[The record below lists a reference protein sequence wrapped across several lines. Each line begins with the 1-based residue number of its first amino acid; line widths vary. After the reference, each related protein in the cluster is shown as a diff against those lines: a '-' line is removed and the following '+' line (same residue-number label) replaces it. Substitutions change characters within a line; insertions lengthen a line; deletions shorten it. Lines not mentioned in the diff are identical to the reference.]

1 MLSRLFK
8 SKNLKNSY
16 WIIGEQVF
24 QMLLS
29 LFVGIWTARY
39 LGPSNYGTLQYT
51 AAYIAFFINIAS
63 LGMEGVI
70 IKKMIEKPD
79 EEGAYLGSAI
89 VFRLFAGLLSS
100 LAIVILILVLNPGDV
115 LKLVLVLIQTTQ
127 FIFKSFAILDAW
139 FQRRLQSKYVSI
151 GKMLASIIV
160 SIYKIYLL
168 VTAQELVW
176 FAVSYA
182 LTDFVIAAVLV
193 YYYKKEGG
201 QKLQYSFEKGKTLLL
216 GSYHF
221 VLADIMSAVYGYSD
235 RIMIGKMMSDADVG
249 FYTTAATV
257 SMMWVFVPNAII
269 KSFRP
274 TIMEYK
280 EKGNEA
286 MYIRRL
292 EQLISTVFWLS
303 VGVALVLTVLGKFAI
318 HVLYGEAYLPA
329 AAPLMVLAWSTVF
342 AVTSMSRSTWILSE
356 GKNRFV
362 KHFTLIGAV
371 LNVVL
376 NVILIPIWGIWGAAF
391 ATLIT
396 EIMVCVLSPFFF
408 KDTKY
413 LGRIVVESIVCKWF
427 FHKNKQ
433 YV

>member
-29 LFVGIWTARY
+29 LLVGIWTARY

-51 AAYIAFFINIAS
+51 AAYISFFINIAA

-70 IKKMIEKPD
+70 IKEMIAHPN
-79 EEGAYLGSAI
+79 EEGTYLGSAI
-89 VFRLFAGLLSS
+89 VFRLVAGLLSS
-100 LAIVILILVLNPGDV
+100 IAIVILILLLNPGET

-127 FIFKSFAILDAW
+127 FIFRSCNILDAW

-151 GKMLASIIV
+151 GKMAASIVV
-160 SIYKIYLL
+160 SGYKIFLL

-176 FAVSYA
+176 FAFSYA
-182 LTDFVIAAVLV
+182 LTDFVLAAVLI
-193 YYYKKEGG
+193 YFYKKEGG
-201 QKLQYSFEKGKTLLL
+201 QKLKYNYNKGMELLQ

-221 VLADIMSAVYGYSD
+221 VLADLMSAIYGYSD
-235 RIMIGKMMSDADVG
+235 RIMIGKMMTDADVG

-257 SMMWVFVPNAII
+257 SMMWLFVPNAII

-280 EKGNEA
+280 EKGDEQ
-286 MYIRRL
+286 MYRRRL
-292 EQLISTVFWLS
+292 EQLMSSVFWLS
-303 VGVALVLTVLGKFAI
+303 VGVALVLTVLGELAI
-318 HVLYGEAYLPA
+318 RLLYGEAYLPA
-329 AAPLMVLAWSTVF
+329 AAPLVILVWSTVF
-342 AVTSMSRSTWILSE
+342 AVTSMSRQIWILSE
-356 GKNRFV
+356 NKNKYV
-362 KHFTLIGAV
+362 KHFSFLGAS

-376 NVILIPIWGIWGAAF
+376 NLFLIPVWGIWGAAM
-391 ATLIT
+391 ATLVT
-396 EIMVCVLSPFFF
+396 EFLICVIAPFFF
-408 KDTKY
+408 KDTNV
-413 LGRIVVESIVCKWF
+413 LGCIVLRAITLKWYF
-427 FHKNKQ
+427 NKHA
-433 YV
+433 